1 MLSIR
6 RVPLA
11 VLGVVVASA
20 GVVACGDDD
29 GDVAATGA
37 EPVLTTSI
45 DVPFGLDQI
54 AGIEPV
60 GRPAVFD
67 HEYGSNAA
75 EPIMARSVRAA
86 YRVTADDPPAVVR
99 DVLAGLDGLS
109 LDDGSIRGI
118 DDPAC
123 RDCSGAPGLWIEASG
138 RQDEDAGLGD
148 RVDVQLWVADDGPV
162 LLVDATRIVDSAAPP
177 RTPTIEEEGAVDGS
191 DSPSPVEASGGS
203 AGDVLFSEQGDAIH
217 LPEGTRAL
225 LPTFPTWC
233 GTGGST
239 SVIAAED
246 GAAAVQAMLDEARTR
261 SEWGE
266 IEGPDVT
273 TTDGV
278 EVTRADFVISAGG
291 WEFNLL
297 AVRGPDDPYAT
308 VYVTSCA
315 D

>member
-1 MLSIR
+1 MLTIR
-6 RVPLA
+6 RALMA
-11 VLGVVVASA
+11 VLGVVVAA
-20 GVVACGDDD
+20 GLVACGDDD
-29 GDVAATGA
+29 GDTAATGGEEA
-37 EPVLTTSI
+37 LTTSI
-45 DVPFGLDQI
+45 DVPFGLDEI

-67 HEYGSNAA
+67 HQYASSGG

-86 YRVTADDPPAVVR
+86 YRVTAGDPPAVVR

-109 LDDGSIRGI
+109 LDDGSIRGT
-118 DDPAC
+118 DDPGC
-123 RDCSGAPGLWIEASG
+123 PDCSGAAGLWIEASG
-138 RQDEDAGLGD
+138 RQEETTGFGD
-148 RVDVQLWVADDGPV
+148 RVDLQLWAADDGPV
-162 LLVDATRIVDSAAPP
+162 LLVELTRIVDDDEPP
-177 RTPTIEEEGAVDGS
+177 RSPTIEEEGAIDGS
-191 DSPSPVEASGGS
+191 DSPSPVEAPAGS
-203 AGDVLFSEQGDAIH
+203 AGDRLFSEQGDAIH
-217 LPEGTRAL
+217 LPAGTRAL

-246 GAAAVQAMLDEARTR
+246 GPAAVQAMLDEARTR

-266 IEGPDVT
+266 IDGPDVT

-278 EVTRADFVISAGG
+278 EVIQADFVISAGG
-291 WEFNLL
+291 WEFDLL

>member
-1 MLSIR
+1 MLTLR

-20 GVVACGDDD
+20 GGVACGD
-29 GDVAATGA
+29 VATTVG

-45 DVPFGLDQI
+45 DVPFGLDEI
-54 AGIEPV
+54 AGMEPV

-67 HEYGSNAA
+67 HEYGSDTAD
-75 EPIMARSVRAA
+75 PIMARSVRAA
-86 YRVTADDPPAVVR
+86 YRVTADDPPAVMR
-99 DVLAGLDGLS
+99 DVLAGLAGLS

-118 DDPAC
+118 DDPGC
-123 RDCSGAPGLWIEASG
+123 PDCSGAPGLWIEASG
-138 RQDEDAGLGD
+138 RQEEAAGFGD
-148 RVDVQLWVADDGPV
+148 SIDLQLWAADDGPV
-162 LLVDATRIVDSAAPP
+162 LLVDVTRIVDSAAPP
-177 RTPTIEEEGAVDGS
+177 NTPTIEEHGTVDGS
-191 DSPSPVEASGGS
+191 DSPSPVEASAGS

-246 GAAAVQAMLDEARTR
+246 GPAAVQAMLDEARTR

-278 EVTRADFVISAGG
+278 EIIRADFVISAGG